1 MTNIAMPSYTLPPL
15 VKLEGNRHNLYHHQV
30 ETKKDLMDIVR
41 HLTIVVGLNPT
52 TLSGTRAVFKA
63 NDELYLLTADADGN
77 PSGEYFIELSLH
89 KCICDNTSE
98 LITWFDLYVAEEDE
112 RYDFDDVWEELDNN
126 PPVLRCPRSTFANSF
141 TGSFSPESINAGLNQ
156 YVTMLSQI
164 EVFANLLAQLKD

>member
-1 MTNIAMPSYTLPPL
+1 MANITMPSYTLPSL

-30 ETKKDLMDIVR
+30 ETKKDLVDIVR
-41 HLTIVVGLNPT
+41 HLTAVVGLNPS
-52 TLSGTRAVFKA
+52 TLSGSRAVFKT
-63 NDELYLLTADADGN
+63 NNELYLLTADAVGN

-112 RYDFDDVWEELDNN
+112 RYDFDDVWEELDDN
-126 PPVLRCPRSTFANSF
+126 PPVLRCPRSTFA
-141 TGSFSPESINAGLNQ
+141 GSFSPEGINAGLNQ

-164 EVFANLLAQLKD
+164 EVFANLLAQLKN